1 MPKKKLTNAE
11 KYKRKMLTRRV
22 TALSILVLIVGLCVC
37 LFTPIF
43 GVSEISVSGNVKL
56 TQEEI
61 IELAKIK
68 QGQNIFRINT
78 KKTTA
83 KIKELAYV
91 DDVEIQRRF
100 PAKINIVL
108 DESTEDI
115 IIDTPT
121 EFIVTTI
128 DGKVLY
134 KTTDVTEVPVP
145 IVKGIEVTA
154 SEVGQKVATED
165 VEGAIKDMSYVNCF
179 YGSDYWSQ
187 IDLIDVSDASN
198 FMMVMRTG
206 LRVTFG
212 PIDTIESLE
221 RKIKM
226 LDAIIPQVKPTERS
240 YLDLTT
246 DKGYYG
252 TYTEDEYENIKKL
265 RQDGELLKKLTE
277 EPAEE
282 TQEQKEEQTE
292 EKTTE

>member
-11 KYKRKMLTRRV
+11 KYKRKMLMRRI
-22 TALSILVLIVGLCVC
+22 TALSILVLIVALCVC

-43 GVSEISVSGNVKL
+43 GVSEIIVEGNAKLSAEEIVGVSG
-56 TQEEI
+56 
-61 IELAKIK
+61 IK
-68 QGQNIFRINT
+68 SGQNIFRINT
-78 KKTTA
+78 KKTA
-83 KIKELAYV
+83 SKIEELSYV
-91 DDVEIQRRF
+91 DDAEIVRKF
-100 PAKINIVL
+100 PAKIKIVL

-115 IIDTPT
+115 IIDTPL

-134 KTTDVTEVPVP
+134 KTVDVTEVPVP
-145 IVKGIEVTA
+145 IVKGIEVTSA
-154 SEVGQKVATED
+154 EVSQIVQTRDESNS
-165 VEGAIKDMSYVNCF
+165 IKDMSYVRCF

-187 IDLIDVSDASN
+187 IDVIDATDPAN
-198 FMMVMRTG
+198 FMMIMRTG

-212 PIDTIESLE
+212 PLDTIESLE

-265 RQDGELLKKLTE
+265 RQDGELIKKLTE
-277 EPAEE
+277 EEPEE
-282 TQEQKEEQTE
+282 TNEENKEEKNNE
-292 EKTTE
+292 

>member
-1 MPKKKLTNAE
+1 MLKKKLTNAE
-11 KYKRKMLTRRV
+11 KYKRKILTRRI
-22 TALSILVLIVGLCVC
+22 TALSVLVLIVGLCVC

-43 GVSEISVSGNVKL
+43 GVSEIVVEGNQRL
-56 TQEEI
+56 NAEEI
-61 IELAKIK
+61 IQISNIK
-68 QGQNIFRINT
+68 QGQNIFRINI
-78 KKTTA
+78 KKTAA

-91 DDVEIQRRF
+91 DDAQIQRKF
-100 PAKINIVL
+100 PAKIKIVL

-145 IVKGIEVTA
+145 IVKGIEVTS
-154 SEVGQKVATED
+154 SEIGQKVATED
-165 VEGAIKDMSYVNCF
+165 VEGATKDMSYVKCF

-187 IDLIDVSDASN
+187 IDLIDVTDASN

-212 PIDTIESLE
+212 PIDAIESLE

-265 RQDGELLKKLTE
+265 RQDGELIKKLTE
-277 EPAEE
+277 EPTEE
-282 TQEQKEEQTE
+282 TEEQKE

>member
-11 KYKRKMLTRRV
+11 KYKRKMLMRRI
-22 TALSILVLIVGLCVC
+22 TALSILVLIVALCVC

-43 GVSEISVSGNVKL
+43 GVSEIIVEGNAKLSAEEIVGVSG
-56 TQEEI
+56 
-61 IELAKIK
+61 IK
-68 QGQNIFRINT
+68 SGQNIFRINT
-78 KKTTA
+78 KKTA
-83 KIKELAYV
+83 SKIEELSYV
-91 DDVEIQRRF
+91 DDAEIVRKF
-100 PAKINIVL
+100 PAKIKIVL

-115 IIDTPT
+115 IIDTPL

-134 KTTDVTEVPVP
+134 KTVDVTEVPVP
-145 IVKGIEVTA
+145 IVKGIEVTSA
-154 SEVGQKVATED
+154 EVSQIVQTKDESNS
-165 VEGAIKDMSYVNCF
+165 IKDMSYVRCF

-187 IDLIDVSDASN
+187 IDVIDATDPAN
-198 FMMVMRTG
+198 FMMIMRTG

-212 PIDTIESLE
+212 PLDTIESLE

-265 RQDGELLKKLTE
+265 RQDGELIKKLTE
-277 EPAEE
+277 EEPEE
-282 TQEQKEEQTE
+282 TNEENKEEKNNE
-292 EKTTE
+292 

>member
-1 MPKKKLTNAE
+1 MPKKQLTNAE
-11 KYKRKMLTRRV
+11 KYKRKMQIRRI
-22 TALSILVLIVGLCVC
+22 TALCILVLIVVLCVC

-43 GVSEISVSGNVKL
+43 GVSEITVEGNVKL
-56 TQEEI
+56 TAEEL
-61 IELAKIK
+61 IETSGIK
-68 QGQNIFRINT
+68 AGQNVFRINT
-78 KKTTA
+78 KKATA
-83 KIKELAYV
+83 KIKESPYV
-91 DDVEIQRRF
+91 DDVKIERKF
-100 PAKINIVL
+100 PAKIKILL

-134 KTTDVTEVPVP
+134 KTVDVTEVPVP
-145 IVKGIEVTA
+145 IVKGIDVTA
-154 SEVGQKVATED
+154 SEVGKNIETKESDSAVKGMA
-165 VEGAIKDMSYVNCF
+165 YVGCF
-179 YGSDYWSQ
+179 YGSEYWSQ
-187 IDLIDVSDASN
+187 IDVIDVSDKSN
-198 FMMVMRTG
+198 FMMIMRTG

-212 PIDTIESLE
+212 PLDTIEALE

-226 LDAIIPQVKPTERS
+226 LDAIVPQVKATERS

-265 RQDGELLKKLTE
+265 RQDGELIKKLTE
-277 EPAEE
+277 EEPAEE
-282 TQEQKEEQTE
+282 VPEEQKE